1 MNYIFFWTLR
11 ITYRREHHSC
21 LTASTALINIIVELS
36 HFKPHCLPHLTD
48 RHNSLVD
55 SSVSSLQHR
64 QPANTYAELYLLINR
79 KHWKLEAQRRLI
91 CSSDQKWNHK
101 CQAMI
106 GFHAIVLSL
115 GSFKGSGWTQIN
127 RIYWDFVELVGA
139 KLLIQRL
146 PRLCLLRDLWAL
158 KFNLCPTTLPLTT
171 SMAWLTF
178 PPMPC

>member
-1 MNYIFFWTLR
+1 MCCSLFTIFSWSFTNFC
-11 ITYRREHHSC
+11 C
-21 LTASTALINIIVELS
+21 LEKVMV
-36 HFKPHCLPHLTD
+36 H
-48 RHNSLVD
+48 SLVD

-64 QPANTYAELYLLINR
+64 QPDNTYAELYLLINR

-91 CSSDQKWNHK
+91 CSSDQKWNQK
-101 CQAMI
+101 CQAMT

-115 GSFKGSGWTQIN
+115 ESFKGSRWTQIN

-139 KLLIQRL
+139 KLWIQRL

-171 SMAWLTF
+171 SIAWLTF
-178 PPMPC
+178 PPMPCQRCKDLLIS